1 MPTDIEQAEGSD
13 VRRLREQGVP
23 DLADQ
28 FTKVRERLRKM
39 IAVRLDDRLR
49 NRVGASDVVQ
59 EVFIEAARRLPEY
72 LNSPQVSVY
81 IWLRQLGRQALAM
94 HYRKHIGTS
103 KRDAGREVAID
114 HVLAN
119 TESLVAEFAES
130 MASPESMAAKA
141 ELQQQ
146 LLKLIE
152 SMEPTDREVLSLKQ
166 LEMLSF
172 DEIAQEL
179 GISVVAA
186 KKRFQRAAI
195 RLGKIAKHLGNF

>member
-1 MPTDIEQAEGSD
+1 M
-13 VRRLREQGVP
+13 
-23 DLADQ
+23 
-28 FTKVRERLRKM
+28 
-39 IAVRLDDRLR
+39 
-49 NRVGASDVVQ
+49 
-59 EVFIEAARRLPEY
+59 
-72 LNSPQVSVY
+72 
-81 IWLRQLGRQALAM
+81 
-94 HYRKHIGTS
+94 
-103 KRDAGREVAID
+103 
-114 HVLAN
+114 
-119 TESLVAEFAES
+119 VAEFAES